1 MLKYFHKALEFGT
14 VKCYNSKNS
23 FFGVSMENYGYIK
36 RNYDTLSNE
45 ILDISKKCGVEPP
58 TLVCVTKSGS
68 DEELIELV
76 RAGATDIG
84 ENRPQELMRR
94 GELLA
99 GYGLRPTLHEIG
111 NLQRNKVKYIIER
124 ASLIHSLDS
133 LPLAEEIER
142 QAAMRDM
149 KARVLI
155 EVNSASEAAKGGVMP
170 EAVEEFYLALKSFS
184 HIEVCGLMTMGPVC
198 ECEKDIRPYFALT
211 KRIFDDIKTRH
222 GFADDGILSMGMSD
236 SYRVAVEEGS
246 TLVRI
251 GRRLF
256 KK

>member
-1 MLKYFHKALEFGT
+1 MSDFSYVERNLAE
-14 VKCYNSKNS
+14 VK
-23 FFGVSMENYGYIK
+23 EDLARIA
-36 RNYDTLSNE
+36 E
-45 ILDISKKCGVEPP
+45 ACGRAVP

-68 DEELIELV
+68 DEELLALV
-76 RAGATDIG
+76 RAGASDIG

-94 GELLA
+94 GELLL
-99 GYGLRPTLHEIG
+99 GEGLSPSLHEIG
-111 NLQRNKVKYIIER
+111 NLQRNKVKYIIEG

-133 LPLAEEIER
+133 LSLAEEIER
-142 QAAMRDM
+142 QAARHNM

-155 EVNSASEAAKGGVMP
+155 EVNSAAEEAKGGVMP
-170 EAVEEFYLALKSFS
+170 DEVEDFYLALADFP

-198 ECEKDIRPYFALT
+198 DCEEDIRPYFALT
-211 KRIFDDIKTRH
+211 RKLFDDIKTRR
-222 GFADDGILSMGMSD
+222 GFAGEGILSMGMSD

>member
-1 MLKYFHKALEFGT
+1 MSNFSYIERNLAE
-14 VKCYNSKNS
+14 VKN
-23 FFGVSMENYGYIK
+23 
-36 RNYDTLSNE
+36 D
-45 ILDISKKCGVEPP
+45 LDKIAASSGRAVP

-68 DEELIELV
+68 DEELMALV

-94 GELLA
+94 GDILS
-99 GYGLRPTLHEIG
+99 GVGLHPMLHEIG

-133 LPLAEEIER
+133 LALAEEIER
-142 QAAMRDM
+142 QAAMRGM

-155 EVNSASEAAKGGVMP
+155 EVNSGGEDAKGGVMP
-170 EAVEEFYLALKSFS
+170 NAVEEFYLSLAKFPL
-184 HIEVCGLMTMGPVC
+184 IEICGLMTMGPVC
-198 ECEKDIRPYFALT
+198 DDEEEIRPYFALA
-211 KRIFDDIKTRH
+211 KRIFDDIKTRY
-222 GFADDGILSMGMSD
+222 GFVGEGILSMGMSD

>member
-1 MLKYFHKALEFGT
+1 MSDFSYIERNLGEVKADLARIAEG
-14 VKCYNSKNS
+14 
-23 FFGVSMENYGYIK
+23 
-36 RNYDTLSNE
+36 
-45 ILDISKKCGVEPP
+45 CGRAVP

-68 DEELIELV
+68 DEELLALV

-94 GELLA
+94 GELLS
-99 GYGLRPTLHEIG
+99 GEGLFPSLHEIG

-133 LPLAEEIER
+133 LSLAEGIER

-155 EVNSASEAAKGGVMP
+155 EVNSASEEAKGGVLP
-170 EAVEEFYLALKSFS
+170 SAVEEFYLALSAFP

-198 ECEKDIRPYFALT
+198 ECEEDIRPCFALT
-211 KRIFDDIKTRH
+211 KKIFDDIKTRH
-222 GFADDGILSMGMSD
+222 GFAGEGILSMGMSD

>member
-1 MLKYFHKALEFGT
+1 VDKVISAEESAQNYFKYKKRIEDLCEKSGKWETGVELLCATKT
-14 VKCYNSKNS
+14 VS
-23 FFGVSMENYGYIK
+23 GERI
-36 RNYDTLSNE
+36 NE
-45 ILDISKKCGVEPP
+45 IRSLTGLD
-58 TLVCVTKSGS
+58 L
-68 DEELIELV
+68 
-76 RAGATDIG
+76 IG
-84 ENRPQELMRR
+84 ENRVQELL
-94 GELLA
+94 EKYDVLDKE
-99 GYGLRPTLHEIG
+99 GLRIHFIG
-111 NLQRNKVKYIIER
+111 KLQSNKVKYIIEK

-155 EVNSASEAAKGGVMP
+155 EVNSGGEDAKGGVMP
-170 EAVEEFYLALKSFS
+170 EAVEEFYLALAKFP

-198 ECEKDIRPYFALT
+198 EDEEEIRPYFALT

-222 GFADDGILSMGMSD
+222 GFVGEGILSMGMSD
-236 SYRVAVEEGS
+236 SYRVAIEEGS

>member
-1 MLKYFHKALEFGT
+1 MSDFSYIQRTLAE
-14 VKCYNSKNS
+14 VKDDLRRIA
-23 FFGVSMENYGYIK
+23 VS
-36 RNYDTLSNE
+36 
-45 ILDISKKCGVEPP
+45 CGRPVP

-76 RAGATDIG
+76 RAGASDIG

-94 GELLA
+94 GELLS
-99 GYGLRPTLHEIG
+99 GEGLFPSLHEIG

-133 LPLAEEIER
+133 LSLAEEIER
-142 QAAMRDM
+142 QAARHNM

-155 EVNSASEAAKGGVMP
+155 EVNSAREEAKGGVLP
-170 EAVEEFYLALKSFS
+170 SAVEEFYLALSAFP

-198 ECEKDIRPYFALT
+198 ECEEDIRPYFALT
-211 KRIFDDIKTRH
+211 KKLFDDIKTRR
-222 GFADDGILSMGMSD
+222 GFAGGGILSMGMSD
-236 SYRVAVEEGS
+236 SYKVAVEEGS

>member
-1 MLKYFHKALEFGT
+1 MSDFSYIAKNLAEVRDDLASIAKASGRA
-14 VKCYNSKNS
+14 V
-23 FFGVSMENYGYIK
+23 
-36 RNYDTLSNE
+36 
-45 ILDISKKCGVEPP
+45 P

-68 DEELIELV
+68 DEELSALV

-94 GELLA
+94 GELLSA
-99 GYGLRPTLHEIG
+99 EGLFPTLHEIG

-124 ASLIHSLDS
+124 AALIHSLDS
-133 LPLAEEIER
+133 IPLAEEIER
-142 QAAMRDM
+142 QAAMRDIT
-149 KARVLI
+149 ARVLI
-155 EVNSASEAAKGGVMP
+155 EVNSGDEEAKGGVLP
-170 EAVEEFYLALKSFS
+170 SAVEDFYLALKGYP

-198 ECEKDIRPYFALT
+198 ECEEDIRPYFALT
-211 KRIFDDIKTRH
+211 KKIFDDIKTRH
-222 GFADDGILSMGMSD
+222 GFAGDGILSMGMSD

>member
-1 MLKYFHKALEFGT
+1 MRDFSYIERNLAE
-14 VKCYNSKNS
+14 VKDDLAR
-23 FFGVSMENYGYIK
+23 IAAA
-36 RNYDTLSNE
+36 
-45 ILDISKKCGVEPP
+45 CGRAVP

-76 RAGATDIG
+76 RAGASDIG

-94 GELLA
+94 GELLS
-99 GYGLRPTLHEIG
+99 GEGLFPSLHEIG

-133 LPLAEEIER
+133 LSLAEEIER
-142 QAAMRDM
+142 QAAKRDM

-155 EVNSASEAAKGGVMP
+155 EVNSAGEEAKGGVLP
-170 EAVEEFYLALKSFS
+170 SAVEEFYLALSAFP

-198 ECEKDIRPYFALT
+198 ECEEDIRPYFALT
-211 KRIFDDIKTRH
+211 KKLFDDIKTRR
-222 GFADDGILSMGMSD
+222 GFAGGGILSMGMSD

>member
-1 MLKYFHKALEFGT
+1 MSDF
-14 VKCYNSKNS
+14 S
-23 FFGVSMENYGYIK
+23 YIE
-36 RNYDTLSNE
+36 RNLAEVRADLAKIAES
-45 ILDISKKCGVEPP
+45 CGRPAP

-155 EVNSASEAAKGGVMP
+155 EVNSGGEDAKGGVMP

-198 ECEKDIRPYFALT
+198 ECEEDIRPYFALT

>member
-1 MLKYFHKALEFGT
+1 
-14 VKCYNSKNS
+14 
-23 FFGVSMENYGYIK
+23 
-36 RNYDTLSNE
+36 
-45 ILDISKKCGVEPP
+45 
-58 TLVCVTKSGS
+58 
-68 DEELIELV
+68 
-76 RAGATDIG
+76 
-84 ENRPQELMRR
+84 MRR
-94 GELLA
+94 GELLGGA
-99 GYGLRPTLHEIG
+99 ELYPTLHEIG

-133 LPLAEEIER
+133 LTLAEEIER
-142 QAAMRDM
+142 QAAMRDI

-155 EVNSASEAAKGGVMP
+155 EVNSGGEDAKGGVMP
-170 EAVEEFYLALKSFS
+170 EAVEEFYLALAKFP

-198 ECEKDIRPYFALT
+198 EDEEEIRPYFALT
-211 KRIFDDIKTRH
+211 KRIFDDIKTRY
-222 GFADDGILSMGMSD
+222 GFVGEGILSMGMSD

>member
-1 MLKYFHKALEFGT
+1 VSDFSYIERNLAEVRDDLAKISASSG
-14 VKCYNSKNS
+14 KN
-23 FFGVSMENYGYIK
+23 V
-36 RNYDTLSNE
+36 
-45 ILDISKKCGVEPP
+45 P

-68 DEELIELV
+68 DEELLALV

-94 GELLA
+94 GELLGGA
-99 GYGLRPTLHEIG
+99 GLYPTLHEIG

-133 LPLAEEIER
+133 LTLAEEIER
-142 QAAMRDM
+142 QAAMRDIM
-149 KARVLI
+149 ARVLI
-155 EVNSASEAAKGGVMP
+155 EVNSGGEDAKGGVMP
-170 EAVEEFYLALKSFS
+170 EAVEEFYLALAKFP

-198 ECEKDIRPYFALT
+198 EDEEEIRPYFALT

-222 GFADDGILSMGMSD
+222 GFVGEGILSMGMSD
-236 SYRVAVEEGS
+236 SYRVAIEEGS

>member
-1 MLKYFHKALEFGT
+1 MSDFSYIERNLAE
-14 VKCYNSKNS
+14 VKDDLA
-23 FFGVSMENYGYIK
+23 
-36 RNYDTLSNE
+36 R
-45 ILDISKKCGVEPP
+45 ISASSGRAVP

-68 DEELIELV
+68 DEELLALV

-94 GELLA
+94 GELLGDA
-99 GYGLRPTLHEIG
+99 GLRPTLHEIG
-111 NLQRNKVKYIIER
+111 NLQRNKVKHIIER

-133 LPLAEEIER
+133 ITLAEEIER

-155 EVNSASEAAKGGVMP
+155 EVNSGSEDAKGGVMP
-170 EAVEEFYLALKSFS
+170 EAVEEFYLALARFP

-198 ECEKDIRPYFALT
+198 EDEEEIRPYFALT

-222 GFADDGILSMGMSD
+222 GFVGEGILSMGMSD
-236 SYRVAVEEGS
+236 SYRVAIEEGS

>member
-1 MLKYFHKALEFGT
+1 MSDFSYIERNLAE
-14 VKCYNSKNS
+14 VKSDLARIAES
-23 FFGVSMENYGYIK
+23 SGRSI
-36 RNYDTLSNE
+36 
-45 ILDISKKCGVEPP
+45 P

-68 DEELIELV
+68 DEELLALV

-94 GELLA
+94 GELLGGA
-99 GYGLRPTLHEIG
+99 DLHPTLHEIG

-133 LPLAEEIER
+133 LALAEEIER

-149 KARVLI
+149 RARVLI
-155 EVNSASEAAKGGVMP
+155 EVNSGGEDAKGGVMP
-170 EAVEEFYLALKSFS
+170 EAVEEFYLALAKIP
-184 HIEVCGLMTMGPVC
+184 HIDVCGLMTMGPVC
-198 ECEKDIRPYFALT
+198 EDEEEIRPYFALT

-222 GFADDGILSMGMSD
+222 GFVGDGILSMGMSD
-236 SYRVAVEEGS
+236 SYRVAIEEGS

>member
-1 MLKYFHKALEFGT
+1 
-14 VKCYNSKNS
+14 
-23 FFGVSMENYGYIK
+23 VSDFSYIE
-36 RNYDTLSNE
+36 RNLAEVRDDLARIAAAS
-45 ILDISKKCGVEPP
+45 GRAAP

-99 GYGLRPTLHEIG
+99 GEGLFPTLHEIG

-133 LPLAEEIER
+133 LSLAEEIER

-155 EVNSASEAAKGGVMP
+155 EVNSGGEDAKGGVCP
-170 EAVEEFYLALKSFS
+170 SAVEDFYLALRDFP
-184 HIEVCGLMTMGPVC
+184 HIEVCGLMTMGPAC
-198 ECEKDIRPYFALT
+198 ECEEDIRPYFALT
-211 KRIFDDIKTRH
+211 KKLFDDIKTRH
-222 GFADDGILSMGMSD
+222 GFVGEGILSMGMSD

>member
-1 MLKYFHKALEFGT
+1 MSDF
-14 VKCYNSKNS
+14 S
-23 FFGVSMENYGYIK
+23 YIK
-36 RNYDTLSNE
+36 RNLGEVKDDLAR
-45 ILDISKKCGVEPP
+45 IAKDCGRPAP

-68 DEELIELV
+68 DEELLALV
-76 RAGATDIG
+76 RAGASDIG

-94 GELLA
+94 GELLSGA
-99 GYGLRPTLHEIG
+99 GLFPTLHEIG

-133 LPLAEEIER
+133 LSLAEEIER

-155 EVNSASEAAKGGVMP
+155 EVNSAGEDAKGGVMP
-170 EAVEEFYLALKSFS
+170 SDVEDFYLALSAFP

-198 ECEKDIRPYFALT
+198 ECEEEIRPYFALT

-222 GFADDGILSMGMSD
+222 GFAGEGILSMGMSD